1 MFSNPNI
8 QSTFNEFNGTSFDY
22 LFGFGVY
29 SSNNTTYYY
38 VMEPGYD
45 KVFILDD
52 EWKFISFKVFNYP
65 FDMISIDNSV
75 YMTGIFDVWKLDQ
88 DLNILINYNIITNSP
103 YEDGNPIYGG
113 ISYNPS
119 NGLIYVAEWYLNEIH
134 VFNLD
139 LTLIR
144 RFSTSPHQP
153 SSITISSNQLYVG
166 TDNGIVLV
174 YQNESLINQLNGCN
188 GNIDYV
194 TSILFDPNGFMAT
207 TCSYPTNK
215 LYLFSPDGSFTNKT
229 ITTPSDPSY
238 IGFDSKGRFIIIS
251 GYQISIYN

>member
-1 MFSNPNI
+1 
-8 QSTFNEFNGTSFDY
+8 
-22 LFGFGVY
+22 
-29 SSNNTTYYY
+29 
-38 VMEPGYD
+38 
-45 KVFILDD
+45 
-52 EWKFISFKVFNYP
+52 
-65 FDMISIDNSV
+65 MISINNSL
-75 YMTGIFDVWKLDQ
+75 YMTGDLNVWKVDQ
-88 DLNILINYNIITNSP
+88 DLNILINYQNPTFNSDP
-103 YEDGNPIYGG
+103 WYRG

-119 NGLIYVAEWYLNEIH
+119 NGFIYVVAIRLNEIR
-134 VFNLD
+134 VFNLN

-144 RFSTSPHQP
+144 RFSTLPHSPW
-153 SSITISSNQLYVG
+153 SITISSNQLYVG

-215 LYLFSPDGSFTNKT
+215 LYLFSPDGSFTGKS